1 MKLRAYDLG
10 DTIAP
15 GPLATAFGV
24 AQATR
29 WEDALVV
36 SFHEQDIYVY
46 QFGAVV
52 FFGHSEE
59 MAFEFFTELDRAT
72 GKKYRPSRAETYT
85 YEVVEDPPFPVK
97 DWQDEE
103 FVLDRYE
110 EVSYFNVAHL
120 ETRYLKVLAFVLAQ
134 STTLERFDRQA
145 DVLEEESEQTLAW
158 YQKRMNFLPFLLGR
172 PLTATIKLLRERQK
186 IMSELMMVEK
196 PRITWTDTVCDEI
209 YEALARHFELSRRGR
224 VVEVKLSYCL
234 ETAKTLASIAEASR
248 NTFLEFLIVLLIVW
262 EIVWEFIKAGR

>member
-10 DTIAP
+10 DTIEP
-15 GPLATAFGV
+15 GPLVSAFGV

-36 SFHEQDIYVY
+36 SFREHDVYVY

-52 FFGHSEE
+52 FFGHTEE
-59 MAFEFFTELDRAT
+59 EVFEFCAELDRVT
-72 GKKYRPSRAETYT
+72 GKKYHPSRAETYT

-97 DWQDEE
+97 DWTDEE
-103 FVLDRYE
+103 FVLDRYDD
-110 EVSYFNVAHL
+110 VAYFNVAHL

-158 YQKRMNFLPFLLGR
+158 YEKRINFLPLLLNR
-172 PLTATIKLLRERQK
+172 PLTATIRLLRERQK
-186 IMSELMMVEK
+186 IMSELMVVEK

-209 YEALARHFELSRRGR
+209 YEALARHFEVSRRGR
-224 VVEVKLSYCL
+224 VVEVKLNYCL

-248 NTFLEFLIVLLIVW
+248 NTFLEFLITILIIW
-262 EIVWEFIKAGR
+262 EVIWEFIKPAH